1 VNRYLAAV
9 GLGVLASPFLL
20 VAWRRSTTRRP
31 ARDYEVFIED
41 GPWPGNPA
49 LDSLKELQADGS
61 RAMRDFTELER
72 RLWPDEIGGIPAPQ
86 GTTYDEIHEGGA
98 RAVRAWLVQ
107 VGQEVERLMGHK
119 AVLGMR
125 YQLATAAPIDVEPFV
140 RTDYSAL
147 WKDGWQQLRWVEGV
161 VAKGS
166 KEPEMVNT

>member
-1 VNRYLAAV
+1 VKRYLAAG
-9 GLGVLASPFLL
+9 GLGVLASPLL
-20 VAWRRSTTRRP
+20 VVAWRRSTTRRR

-41 GPWPGNPA
+41 SPLPCNPA
-49 LDSLKELQADGS
+49 LDSLKELQVDGS
-61 RAMRDFTELER
+61 RALHDFTDSER
-72 RLWPDEIGGIPAPQ
+72 RLWPDEIGGIPAPH

-98 RAVRAWLVQ
+98 RAVRAWLVR

-166 KEPEMVNT
+166 EELETVNT